1 MSDVFSKEKRSEV
14 MKAIKPKNTKTT
26 ELKMMEIFKE
36 LHIKG

>member
-1 MSDVFSKEKRSEV
+1 

-36 LHIKG
+36 LHIKGYYYYEKNYVC